1 MREGRPRP
9 TICLNMIVRDEA
21 HVVAET
27 IASVAPYVDTWV
39 VVDTGSTDG
48 TQDVVSAAFAS
59 HGIPG
64 EIFERPWRDFGTNRS
79 EALELCGRRADYI
92 WVIDADD
99 LLVGTPGLSNLAH
112 DAYLLKF
119 GSDFRFWRR
128 QIFRSALRWAYRGAV
143 HEYPV
148 CLDPGAN
155 EARLEGDYH
164 VESRRLGSR
173 SRAADKYARDAALLR
188 AALEADPSDARSA
201 FYLAQ
206 SERDA
211 GNHRAALEAY
221 RRRAGMGGFDEEVFW
236 SLLRSGDC
244 LEALGE
250 PWEKVLAAY
259 LSAFEFRPTRAE
271 PLHRIA
277 RHYRA
282 EGRWPLAELFARRA
296 KEIPFPEG
304 EFLFVEA
311 DVWRWK
317 VDDELAIAA
326 SWLGRHRESFD
337 LCTRLLDAPDVPEA
351 ERERILANRAFSA
364 PHVAE
369 ETLRHPEEIVRRLAR
384 RCRSAAPAEVT
395 LTITSCRRLDLFEK
409 TVDSFLNCCEDL
421 DRIGRFVCVDD
432 GSSDADR
439 RRMEKRYPFF
449 TFVFKT
455 PAGRGHARSMNILR
469 ETVESP
475 YWLHLEDDWHFVVRD
490 RYVAKAVAI
499 LEDDPAIGQAL
510 FNRNY
515 AETWGD
521 REIRGGAVRRT
532 KPELLRYRLHVHG
545 PAPPG
550 GPSNA
555 WWPHF
560 SLRPSLMRTEAIRA
574 QGPFDEGHEH
584 FELDFAGRYAASG
597 RTSAFFDTID
607 CLHIGTLTSERGEG
621 RRPNAYDLNGVPQ
634 FRRPAPPRSVRV
646 KLLTNWASPEETC
659 ALWSRQSKGG
669 GRWDDVEIT
678 HEDRDVDY
686 WAVVNHPDGAAG
698 FRKDRTIVFQME
710 PSVGVRSWGA
720 WAEPD
725 PREFLQV
732 RSHARFPNNVE
743 WHLGATWEEL
753 QRTPVEKTRTLSCV
767 TSGKFE
773 DPGQKLRIGFLKHLE
788 AHGAE
793 IDVFGSDNRHGLAS
807 WRGSLPPHDKGG
819 GIFPYRYTLAA
830 ENNAETNYVTEKLF
844 DAILGECLCF
854 YWGCPNLEEIV
865 DPEAFVRLPLEDVE
879 ESCRILET
887 AIRAGERE
895 RRLAAIR
902 REKSR
907 LLDEAQFFPSL
918 ARTIHGHRLSESL
931 DVRVV
936 NLDRRLDRWES
947 FRERAREAAGE
958 AFLSRCA
965 RTPAV
970 DGRAL
975 VMTPELRRL
984 FRGNDF
990 GDRRG
995 IVACALSHLAIW
1007 REVARGDRGGLV
1019 FEDDAHLAEGFTGR
1033 LVELC
1038 GGLADRHPDF
1048 HVALLGYQLWD
1059 RRFDRVF
1066 HAEHLPPKPCPME
1079 WEKFLGGC
1087 YGYVVSAEGARR
1099 LVALAERD
1107 GVQNGIDWFLMKK
1120 GGELKTLQAFPQIV
1134 SAPIAV
1140 PGTGADSDIQYDF
1153 APVASA

>member
-1 MREGRPRP
+1 MQQGRARP

-21 HVVAET
+21 HVVAEA
-27 IASVAPYVDTWV
+27 IASVAPFVDTWV

-48 TQDVVSAAFAS
+48 TQAVVRAAFAS

-64 EIFERPWRDFGTNRS
+64 ELFERPWKDFGTNRS
-79 EALELCGRRADYI
+79 EALELCGRRADYV
-92 WVIDADD
+92 WVMDADD
-99 LLVGTPGLSNLAH
+99 VLVGTPDLSSLTH
-112 DAYLLKF
+112 DSYLLKLRS
-119 GSDFRFWRR
+119 GFRYWRR
-128 QIFRSALRWAYRGAV
+128 QIFRSALRWAYRGVV

-148 CLDPGAN
+148 CLDPGSD
-155 EARLEGDYH
+155 EARLEGGYH
-164 VESRRLGSR
+164 VEARHLGSR

-188 AALEADPSDARSA
+188 AALERDPSDARSA

-211 GNHRAALEAY
+211 GNRRAALEAY
-221 RRRAGMGGFDEEVFW
+221 RRRAEMGGFDEEVFW
-236 SLLRSGDC
+236 SLLGSGDC

-250 PWEKVLAAY
+250 PWEKALAAY
-259 LSAFEFRPTRAE
+259 LSAFELRPTRAE

-277 RHYRA
+277 RRCRMD
-282 EGRWPLAELFARRA
+282 GRWALAELFARRA
-296 KEIPFPEG
+296 KEIACPEG
-304 EFLFVEA
+304 ELLFVEE

-317 VDDELAIAA
+317 LDDELSIAA

-337 LCTRLLDAPDVPEA
+337 LCTRLLDVPDVPEA
-351 ERERILANRAFSA
+351 DRERILANRDFSA

-369 ETLRHPEEIVRRLAR
+369 ETLVHPNEIVRRLAQR
-384 RCRSAAPAEVT
+384 RRDAGPAEVT
-395 LTITSCRRLDLFEK
+395 LTITSCRRPDLFEK

-439 RRMEKRYPFF
+439 RRMERRYPFF

-455 PAGRGHARSMNILR
+455 PAEKGHARSMNILR
-469 ETVESP
+469 ETVASP

-490 RYVAKAVAI
+490 RYVAKSIAI

-532 KPELLRYRLHVHG
+532 KREGLRYRLHENG
-545 PAPPG
+545 PPPPVG
-550 GPSNA
+550 LSNA

-574 QGPFDEGHEH
+574 TGPFDEGHEH
-584 FELDFAGRYAASG
+584 FELDFARRYAASG
-597 RTSAFFDTID
+597 RISAFLDSINA
-607 CLHIGTLTSERGEG
+607 LHVGTLTSERGEG
-621 RRPNAYDLNGVPQ
+621 RRPNAYDLNGEPQ
-634 FRRPAPPRSVRV
+634 FQRPGAPRPVRV
-646 KLLTNWASPEETC
+646 RVLANWASSEEVC
-659 ALWSRQSKGG
+659 ALWGRQSKGG
-669 GRWDDVEIT
+669 GRWDGVEIT

-686 WAVVNHPDGAAG
+686 WAVVNHPAGATG

-710 PSVGVRSWGA
+710 PPSSVAAWGA
-720 WAEPD
+720 WVSPD

-753 QRTPVEKTRTLSCV
+753 RTRTIGKTRTLSSV

-773 DPGQKLRIGFLKHLE
+773 APGQKLRIGFLRHLE
-788 AHGAE
+788 AHGTE

-807 WRGSLPPHDKGG
+807 WRGSLPPHDKRA
-819 GIFPYRYTLAA
+819 GILPYAYTIAA
-830 ENNAETNYVTEKLF
+830 ESTAHANYVTEKLF

-854 YWGCPNLEEIV
+854 YWGCPNLEELV
-865 DPEAFVRLPLEDVE
+865 DPEAFVRLPLEDFD
-879 ESCRILET
+879 ESRHIVET
-887 AIRAGERE
+887 AIRDGERA
-895 RRLAAIR
+895 RRLDAIR
-902 REKSR
+902 REKRR

-918 ARTIHGHRLSESL
+918 ARTIHGHRLTESL
-931 DVRVV
+931 DVKVV
-936 NLDRRLDRWES
+936 NLDRRRDRWDA

-958 AFLSRCA
+958 AFVGRCV

-970 DGRAL
+970 DGHAL
-975 VMTPELRRL
+975 VMTPEIGRL
-984 FRGNDF
+984 FRENEF
-990 GDRRG
+990 GHRRG
-995 IVACALSHLAIW
+995 IVACALSHLGIW
-1007 REVARGDRGGLV
+1007 REVARGDRGCLV
-1019 FEDDAHLAEGFTGR
+1019 FEDDARLAEGFTGR

-1038 GGLADRHPDF
+1038 GGLADTHPDF
-1048 HVALLGYQLWD
+1048 HVVLLGYHLWD
-1059 RRFDRVF
+1059 RRFDRVL
-1066 HAEHLPPKPCPME
+1066 HAEHLPPRPCPMA
-1079 WEKFLGGC
+1079 WNNFLGGTFA
-1087 YGYVVSAEGARR
+1087 YLVSPEGARR
-1099 LVALAERD
+1099 LAALADRD
-1107 GVQNGIDWFLMKK
+1107 GIQLAIDWFVMRR
-1120 GGELKTLQAFPQIV
+1120 GAELKAFQAYPQIV
-1134 SAPIAV
+1134 SAPVAAW
-1140 PGTGADSDIQYDF
+1140 GEDTDSDIQYDF